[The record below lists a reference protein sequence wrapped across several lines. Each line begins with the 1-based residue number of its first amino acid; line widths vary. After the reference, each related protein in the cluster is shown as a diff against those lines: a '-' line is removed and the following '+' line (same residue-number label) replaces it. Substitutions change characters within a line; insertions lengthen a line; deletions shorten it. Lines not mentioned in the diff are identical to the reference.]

1 MTATTRFFVSAF
13 SGLKESTDDFA
24 AANAHSFESFSTSAY
39 GSASQAN

>member
-1 MTATTRFFVSAF
+1 VLPI

-24 AANAHSFESFSTSAY
+24 AANAHPFDSFSMSAY